1 MKETLKFLRLQNG
14 FSQNKVAEYLGIS
27 RQMYMKYESGETE
40 PTVKCIRE
48 LSRLYNVTYDI
59 LIDDKYKSETS
70 SNSYSDTSDGTL
82 ELHSSAPAYTASN
95 VSVDSL
101 NYRQTLRYLFKL
113 NREDLIRIATK
124 ALRVE
129 EEKKQADKPETPEMS
144 QEEKER
150 LFHKFSGYIKDV
162 QIEDARAEYLKYLD
176 EKYSEYLK

>member
-1 MKETLKFLRLQNG
+1 MNETLKYLRSQNN

-48 LSRLYNVTYDI
+48 LSKLYNVTYDI
-59 LIDDKYKSETS
+59 LIDDKFKSQNETV
-70 SNSYSDTSDGTL
+70 SYSDKADGTL
-82 ELHSSAPAYTASN
+82 ELHSPTPVYTAGN

-101 NYRQTLRYLFKL
+101 NYRQTLHYLFKL

-124 ALRVE
+124 ALRTA
-129 EEKKQADKPETPEMS
+129 EEKKQADKPEVPEMS
-144 QEEKER
+144 QEEKMR

-162 QIEDARAEYLKYLD
+162 QIEDAKAEYLKYLD
-176 EKYSEYLK
+176 EKYSEYIK